1 MMREPTAPM
10 MHLRSGVLMPQLGL
24 GTSPM
29 SSREVEPAIVA
40 AVEAGY
46 RLFDTA
52 YAYGNEEGVGRGVRA
67 CGIPREQLFI
77 TSKLNGPWH
86 GYEGVQ
92 EAWAGSVER
101 LGFDYVDL
109 FLIHWPLP
117 AQDRYVDAV
126 RGLAKLLEDGRIRAF
141 GVSNFK
147 PAHLDRVLR
156 ETGLVPDVNQIHLNP
171 YLTRDELRAYHTAHG
186 ILTQSYNPLGGG
198 GEVLAEP
205 VIVATAERHDKTPA
219 QVILRWHMQ
228 LGLAAVPK
236 SQQPE
241 RISQNIDVFD
251 WTLTD
256 AEVAAIAA
264 LDRGEGAV
272 AWDSDVKGH

>member
-1 MMREPTAPM
+1 MGEPASPMMR
-10 MHLRSGVLMPQLGL
+10 LRGGVAMPQLGL
-24 GTSPM
+24 GTWPM
-29 SSREVEPAIVA
+29 SSREVERAIVA

-52 YAYGNEEGVGRGVRA
+52 YAYDNEEGVGRGVRA
-67 CGIPREQLFI
+67 CGIPREELFV

-92 EAWAGSVER
+92 EAWAGSVKR
-101 LGFDYVDL
+101 LGFDYLDL

-126 RGLAKLLEDGRIRAF
+126 RGLAKLSEDGRIRAF

-171 YLTRDELRAYHTAHG
+171 YLTRDELRAYHAEHD
-186 ILTQSYNPLGGG
+186 IVTQSYNPLGGG
-198 GEVLAEP
+198 GDVLAEP

-219 QVILRWHMQ
+219 QIILRWHVQ

-241 RISQNIDVFD
+241 RIRQNIDIFD
-251 WTLTD
+251 WALTD

-272 AWDSDVKGH
+272 EWDSDVRGH

>member
-1 MMREPTAPM
+1 
-10 MHLRSGVLMPQLGL
+10 MHLRSGVLLPQLGL

-101 LGFDYVDL
+101 LGVDYLDL

-228 LGLAAVPK
+228 LDLAAVPK

-241 RISQNIDVFD
+241 RIRQNIDVFD
-251 WTLTD
+251 WTLSD

-272 AWDSDVKGH
+272 AWDSDLKGH